1 MDWLVSSYL
10 FYAGWAGLT
19 ILCFIKASPR
29 LMHFAGFLLLAGGMY
44 TTTDFSNRL
53 DTLVKNNTATA
64 AALIGQRSE
73 ASEQRFQMLLDSER
87 LNAYEEIVALQ
98 ENQVAMS
105 EFLIELFKS
114 VAEIAEAEKVDE
126 IERLNLV
133 EMQSDIVKFRQDS
146 GILRSE
152 IEQAEEE
159 IGAGLD
165 ALRASQRTFEAIQ
178 ADVGKVDSEVF
189 SLSVSVNW
197 FQLWI
202 ILLATLQLSFGDLIF
217 QRKKAA

>member
-1 MDWLVSSYL
+1 
-10 FYAGWAGLT
+10 
-19 ILCFIKASPR
+19 
-29 LMHFAGFLLLAGGMY
+29 
-44 TTTDFSNRL
+44 
-53 DTLVKNNTATA
+53 
-64 AALIGQRSE
+64 
-73 ASEQRFQMLLDSER
+73 MLLDSER